1 MNYDLEDFIEEA
13 IKLERNAAEIYAI
26 FSQAIP
32 EDADFW
38 SGLSW
43 EERNHASLL
52 KTARDIFMPPD
63 QFPSEMLPA
72 FIQSLIESNNWLE
85 TVRQEYIKVRPD
97 RQTAFAV
104 ALKIEDSAGEKHFQ
118 KVMENPSDS
127 KIVKIFQKLCE
138 DDINHYDRI
147 KKYMS
152 EVGETVE
159 TPAERTKRIL
169 LVIDDEPVAKLLK
182 TILAIDGEVEVVSNG
197 SDGLRLIKENDYDL
211 IISADDLPIVDG
223 LQFYKEAK
231 TILPDLP
238 KRFLLFTGPPPSD
251 QLSFLKD
258 EKLRYLVKPSSINEI
273 RKTALKSLADS

>member
-13 IKLERNAAEIYAI
+13 IKLELNAAEIYAI

-52 KTARDIFMPPD
+52 KTARDIFMTPD
-63 QFPSEMLPA
+63 RFPSEMLPA
-72 FIQSLIESNNWLE
+72 FILSLIESNNWLE

-104 ALKIEDSAGEKHFQ
+104 ALKIEDTAGEKHFQ

-147 KKYMS
+147 KKYMND
-152 EVGETVE
+152 VGVALQIPAPGTKRVLLVMKDETV
-159 TPAERTKRIL
+159 T
-169 LVIDDEPVAKLLK
+169 KLLE
-182 TILAIDGEVEVVSNG
+182 TILSTEGEIDVAGNG
-197 SDGLRLIKENDYDL
+197 LEALNRVKEKSYDL
-211 IISADDLPIVDG
+211 IISAVEMPVIDG
-223 LQFYKEAK
+223 LQFFMEAK
-231 TILPDLP
+231 TLLPDLA
-238 KRFLLFTGPPPSD
+238 KKFLFFTSPPSPE
-251 QLSFLKD
+251 QLSFFQDKN
-258 EKLRYLVKPSSINEI
+258 LRYLVKPSTIAEI
-273 RKTALKSLADS
+273 RETALEMLA

>member
-1 MNYDLEDFIEEA
+1 MNYDLEDFLEQAIE
-13 IKLERNAAEIYAI
+13 LELNAAEIYAI
-26 FSQAIP
+26 FSKAVP

-43 EERNHASLL
+43 EERNHATLL
-52 KTARDIFMPPD
+52 KTARDMFVPAD
-63 QFPSEMLPA
+63 QFPAEMLPA
-72 FIQSLIESNNWLE
+72 FIQALIESNNWLKIMRE
-85 TVRQEYIKVRPD
+85 KYLKAPPD
-97 RQTAFAV
+97 RQTAFTL
-104 ALKIEDSAGEKHFQ
+104 ALKIEDTAGEKHFQ
-118 KVMENPSDS
+118 KVMESPSDS

-159 TPAERTKRIL
+159 IPAERTKRIL

-197 SDGLRLIKENDYDL
+197 RDGLRLIKENYYDL

-238 KRFLLFTGPPPSD
+238 KRFLLFTGPPTSD
-251 QLSFLKD
+251 QLSFLKN
-258 EKLRYLVKPSSINEI
+258 ENLRYLVKPSTINEI
-273 RKTALKSLADS
+273 RETALKSLADS